1 MKEKFTN
8 LDVDKLCAAVVIG
21 RNEGQRLINCIESLK
36 SNVEHIVYVD
46 SGSTDNS
53 LVDAQTHRVDS
64 IELDLSIP
72 FTAARA
78 RNEGAK
84 YLVNNYP
91 EIEFIQ
97 FIDGDCEVQPDW
109 IEEACA
115 FLVNHDN
122 YAVTCG
128 RRRERFPEKSV
139 YNQLCDIEWNTP
151 IGDVKSSGGDALIRV
166 SAFIQVG
173 GYNSSLIAGEEPEL
187 CFRLRDNG
195 WRIRRIDAEM
205 TLHDAA
211 MTKASQW
218 WNRAKRSGYAYAQ
231 GYYLHGQSLEKYNHK
246 STMSILL
253 WGGVLPLCITLLSLL
268 DSLFLLLFILY
279 PLQIFR
285 LSIKNISHNMSI
297 KNGAAYAVSN
307 VCGKFPQFIGVLR
320 FVKSHLQGR
329 QSSLIEY
336 K

>member
-1 MKEKFTN
+1 M
-8 LDVDKLCAAVVIG
+8 
-21 RNEGQRLINCIESLK
+21 
-36 SNVEHIVYVD
+36 
-46 SGSTDNS
+46 
-53 LVDAQTHRVDS
+53 
-64 IELDLSIP
+64 
-72 FTAARA
+72 
-78 RNEGAK
+78 
-84 YLVNNYP
+84 
-91 EIEFIQ
+91 
-97 FIDGDCEVQPDW
+97 
-109 IEEACA
+109 
-115 FLVNHDN
+115 
-122 YAVTCG
+122 
-128 RRRERFPEKSV
+128 
-139 YNQLCDIEWNTP
+139 
-151 IGDVKSSGGDALIRV
+151 IRV

-231 GYYLHGQSLEKYNHK
+231 GYYLHGQSLE
-246 STMSILL
+246 
-253 WGGVLPLCITLLSLL
+253 LPLCITLLSLL